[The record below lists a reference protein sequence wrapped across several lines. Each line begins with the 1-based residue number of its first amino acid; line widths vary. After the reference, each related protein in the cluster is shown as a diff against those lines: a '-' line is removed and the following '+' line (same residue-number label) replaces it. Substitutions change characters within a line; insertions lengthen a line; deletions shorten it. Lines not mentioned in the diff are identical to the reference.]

1 MREEARVVVS
11 KGGQLD
17 PHCVQI
23 RQEVGG
29 DGGRAMGA
37 ANEWVWEEGE
47 ALVAGRYGEHKG
59 VELRL
64 KGVVDHGC
72 DGGGRRATPTTLT
85 PRTTPAP
92 PPPTTCT
99 QHREPPGSR

>member
-37 ANEWVWEEGE
+37 ANEWVWEE
-47 ALVAGRYGEHKG
+47 
-59 VELRL
+59 
-64 KGVVDHGC
+64 
-72 DGGGRRATPTTLT
+72 
-85 PRTTPAP
+85 
-92 PPPTTCT
+92 
-99 QHREPPGSR
+99 